1 MKMIAIMC
9 LEHCSKQ
16 VRKIFKD
23 FEVSVFSE
31 LDVRGYSSDKTSQI
45 GWWPGDHEQPNY
57 SSLCFAIITKEKA
70 EEIMDAIEK
79 MSKDNDSDYPVR
91 AFLMDVER
99 MI

>member
-1 MKMIAIMC
+1 MIGIMC

-23 FEVSVFSE
+23 FEVSIFSE
-31 LDVRGYSSDKTSQI
+31 LDVRGYSSDKTSQV
-45 GWWPGDHEQPNY
+45 GWWPGDHEQPNF
-57 SSLCFAIITKEKA
+57 SSLCFAMISKEKA
-70 EEIMDAIEK
+70 DDIMDAIDK
-79 MSKDNDSDYPVR
+79 MVKEDETGHPIR

>member
-1 MKMIAIMC
+1 MIGIMC

-23 FEVSVFSE
+23 FEVSIFSE
-31 LDVRGYSSDKTSQI
+31 LDVKGYSSEKTSQV
-45 GWWPGDHEQPNY
+45 GWWPGDHELPNF
-57 SSLCFAIITKEKA
+57 SSLCFAMISKEKA
-70 EEIMDAIEK
+70 DDIMDAIDK
-79 MSKDNDSDYPVR
+79 MVKEDETGHPIR